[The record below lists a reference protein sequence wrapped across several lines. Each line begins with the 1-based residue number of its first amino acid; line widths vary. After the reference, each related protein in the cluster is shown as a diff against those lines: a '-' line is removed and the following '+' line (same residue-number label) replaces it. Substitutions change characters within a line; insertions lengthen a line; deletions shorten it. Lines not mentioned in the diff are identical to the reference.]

1 MIARGKAAAQQWAA
15 APAASHKLPTDPVRK
30 LIVTRGSDVKLKP
43 MVWWEPGLILRAA
56 ITLVGGREG
65 QGKSTIVAGWA
76 ARETLTGGSVL
87 WLGSEESRE
96 QAQAP
101 RLTAAGADMTKVIFL
116 DVELDNV
123 IGALRFPL
131 DLAGIEDVIR
141 EHNVTMIVLDPC
153 KGYMPAGFSGNDD
166 VAVRQYLEPLAS
178 LAARNDV
185 VLLGICHF
193 GKRAGDDSGKL
204 LLGSIAW
211 SQVARSVLSVAV
223 DPDTNHRIVTATKG
237 NYAATE
243 RSIECEIITGV
254 IHTDDGPTEIG
265 TVRWIG
271 DTTIDA
277 RDILSGGDGDD
288 ARDIDAWL
296 RDFLATGSKKAN
308 DVYSAADAAGYS
320 KDQAKRAKKRLGIK
334 AERPSG
340 DGPWFW
346 SMPTPPSQGSTD
358 QGSTPVVHTAAPLLP
373 CTSGGVQEGEIRPRE
388 QGAGE
393 CSLGAPSAVES
404 PLLTPPTPLDARRQ
418 ELSGRRTIRVKGQEV
433 PRCYICGK
441 AVVGGQGDAHLSCVS
456 KQETA

>member
-1 MIARGKAAAQQWAA
+1 MSDPDWVARGEAVAKRLAAA
-15 APAASHKLPTDPVRK
+15 APVVTENIPGRR

-56 ITLVGGREG
+56 ITLIGGREG

-76 ARETLTGGSVL
+76 ARETLTGGTVL

-101 RLTAAGADMTKVIFL
+101 RLTAAGADMSKVIFL

-123 IGALRFPL
+123 VGALRFPL

-141 EHNVTMIVLDPC
+141 AHHVTMIVLDPC

-185 VLLGICHF
+185 VLLGVCHF

-243 RSIECEIITGV
+243 RSIECEIITAV
-254 IHTDDGPTEIG
+254 IGTDDGPTEIG

-271 DTTIDA
+271 DTTVSA
-277 RDILSGGDGDD
+277 RDLLAGVGGDDT
-288 ARDIDAWL
+288 RDVDTWL
-296 RDFLATGSKKAN
+296 QAFLATGSKKAN
-308 DVYSAADAAGYS
+308 EVYSAADAAGHS
-320 KDQAKRAKKRLGIK
+320 KDQAKRAKKRLGIN

-346 SMPTPPSQGSTD
+346 SMPTPPNQGSAD
-358 QGSTPVVHTAAPLLP
+358 QGSRGVMHTPAPL
-373 CTSGGVQEGEIRPRE
+373 
-388 QGAGE
+388 
-393 CSLGAPSAVES
+393 
-404 PLLTPPTPLDARRQ
+404 
-418 ELSGRRTIRVKGQEV
+418 
-433 PRCYICGK
+433 
-441 AVVGGQGDAHLSCVS
+441 
-456 KQETA
+456 